1 MRPAEKRALELSDII
16 SFHFYGSYEDTILLI
31 DRLKREYDRPIINT
45 EWMHRI
51 TGNTVQNIFPL
62 FYLERIG
69 CYNWG
74 LVQGFSQ
81 TFEPW
86 GHYFAAQANGVD
98 WDLTRWQHDL
108 FRFNGHPYDP
118 KEIALIKRLC
128 KMADERDGVTPKQE

>member
-1 MRPAEKRALELSDII
+1 
-16 SFHFYGSYEDTILLI
+16 
-31 DRLKREYDRPIINT
+31 
-45 EWMHRI
+45 MHRI

-86 GHYFAAQANGVD
+86 GHYFAAQEKGVD